1 MKTLALSVAAF
12 IGVFSAHVF
21 AQETAAASA
30 LFERGLAAME
40 AGRYDEGCP
49 ALEESY
55 RIEPLAG
62 VLFTSAECHAKWGK
76 TATAVARYQDYLNAF
91 ERMPASQRVKQRGRD
106 DVAKK
111 QIAALEPK
119 VPKLSVS
126 LPPDAPPQTVVKR
139 GGVVLGRPSLGV
151 PIPVDPGEHIFTTEV
166 PGGSPHEQ
174 RISVQPGETK
184 SVVLEIEQ
192 AGGPEAKPRAH
203 AAAGA
208 ASASSA
214 PEPGGSSQRT
224 LGYVIGGIGVAGVIA
239 GSVTG
244 ALVFSKKSTVDDNCQ
259 DTLCNAEGK
268 DAADS
273 AKTLGLVS
281 NIAFGVG
288 AAGLLTGAVLILT
301 APKAE
306 TVGQSAR
313 SAAAAYETV
322 GQSAR
327 SAAAAHATV
336 WRPVLAGGARSAY
349 VGVSGDF

>member
-1 MKTLALSVAAF
+1 M
-12 IGVFSAHVF
+12 FSAQAF
-21 AQETAAASA
+21 AQETAAAAA
-30 LFERGLAAME
+30 LFERGLVAME

-55 RIEPLAG
+55 RIEPLPG
-62 VLFTSAECHAKWGK
+62 VLFTSAECHSKWGK
-76 TATAVARYQDYLNAF
+76 TATAAARYQDYLNAY

-106 DVAKK
+106 DVARK
-111 QIAALEPK
+111 QIAALQPK

-126 LPPDAPPQTVVKR
+126 LPPEAPPQTVVKR
-139 GGVVLGRPSLGV
+139 GGVVLGTPSLGV
-151 PIPVDPGEHIFTTEV
+151 AIPVDPGEHIFTTEV
-166 PGGSPHEQ
+166 PGGKPHEQ
-174 RISVQPGETK
+174 RVSVEPGETK
-184 SVVLEIEQ
+184 SVVLEIER
-192 AGGPEAKPRAH
+192 GGADAEPGAP

-208 ASASSA
+208 PSASPARES
-214 PEPGGSSQRT
+214 GGSSQRT

-259 DTLCNAEGK
+259 GTLCNAEGK

-288 AAGLLTGAVLILT
+288 AAGVVTGVVLILT

-306 TVGQSAR
+306 TVGR
-313 SAAAAYETV
+313 
-322 GQSAR
+322 
-327 SAAAAHATV
+327 

-349 VGVSGDF
+349 VGVSGGF

>member
-1 MKTLALSVAAF
+1 MKTLALCFTAC
-12 IGVFSAHVF
+12 IGTFSAHVF

-55 RIEPLAG
+55 RIEPLPG
-62 VLFTSAECHAKWGK
+62 VLFTSAECHSKWGK
-76 TATAVARYQDYLNAF
+76 TATAVSRYQDYLNAY

-106 DVAKK
+106 DIAKK
-111 QIAALEPK
+111 QIASLQPK
-119 VPKLSVS
+119 VPKLTVK
-126 LPPDAPPQTVVKR
+126 LPPEAPPQTVVKR
-139 GGVVLGRPSLGV
+139 GGVVLGTPSLGV
-151 PIPVDPGEHIFTTEV
+151 AIPVDPGEHSFTTEV
-166 PGGSPHEQ
+166 PGGKPHEQ
-174 RISVQPGETK
+174 RISVEPGETK

-192 AGGPEAKPRAH
+192 PGSETKPSEP
-203 AAAGA
+203 AAVGTSNVPPA
-208 ASASSA
+208 A
-214 PEPGGSSQRT
+214 EPGGSSQRT
-224 LGYVIGGIGVAGVIA
+224 LGFVIGGIGVAGVIA

-244 ALVFSKKSTVDDNCQ
+244 ALVFSKKSTVDENCQ

-288 AAGLLTGAVLILT
+288 AAGVVTGLVLILT

-313 SAAAAYETV
+313 SAAAANETV
-322 GQSAR
+322 L
-327 SAAAAHATV
+327 H

-349 VGVSGDF
+349 VGVSCGF